1 MVSFGSSSPVLS
13 TFLVPRKDIDELP
26 KRAAKP
32 EGRALTMAT
41 QLLDGLAAEWKPQ
54 QYHDTYTEELRKR
67 IKAKDSGKK
76 VVADAPKEQDSAKIV
91 DLMAALEQSVEAA
104 KGRKR
109 KPRTRKSA

>member
-1 MVSFGSSSPVLS
+1 M
-13 TFLVPRKDIDELP
+13 PRRTKPD
-26 KRAAKP
+26 AKT
-32 EGRALTMAT
+32 LKMAT
-41 QLLDGLAAEWKPQ
+41 QLLDSLDADWDPK

-76 VVADAPKEQDSAKIV
+76 VVDDAPKEQDSAKIV

-109 KPRTRKSA
+109 KPRARKSA